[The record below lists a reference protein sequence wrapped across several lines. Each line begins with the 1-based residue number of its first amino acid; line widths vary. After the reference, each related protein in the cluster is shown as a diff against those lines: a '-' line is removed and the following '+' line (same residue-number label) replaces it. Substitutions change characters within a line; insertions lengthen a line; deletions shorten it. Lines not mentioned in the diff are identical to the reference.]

1 MSNNTNGNGYV
12 PGGYVP
18 GGYVPTT
25 MTTFPLTW
33 SWRMYSKRKLI
44 KKKERRDWEEAIKRY
59 NISDVTST
67 INLSQPIGKLCYMDI
82 I

>member
-1 MSNNTNGNGYV
+1 MNNNTNGNGYI
-12 PGGYVP
+12 PGGYIP
-18 GGYVPTT
+18 GGYIPTT
-25 MTTFPLTW
+25 MTTFPSAWALG
-33 SWRMYSKRKLI
+33 RKRKLI

-67 INLSQPIGKLCYMDI
+67 INLSQPIGKLFYMDI

>member
-1 MSNNTNGNGYV
+1 MSNNTSGNGYV
-12 PGGYVP
+12 LGGYTP
-18 GGYVPTT
+18 ITINA
-25 MTTFPLTW
+25 TTFPSTW
-33 SWRMYSKRKLI
+33 SWGRYSKRKLI

-67 INLSQPIGKLCYMDI
+67 INLSEPVGKLFYMDTI

>member
-12 PGGYVP
+12 PTP
-18 GGYVPTT
+18 MTT
-25 MTTFPLTW
+25 MTTFPSTW
-33 SWRMYSKRKLI
+33 SWGMYSRRKLI

-67 INLSQPIGKLCYMDI
+67 INLSQPIGKLFYMDI